1 VLLSTEGISLRG
13 GNNKL
18 CARYL
23 GPFEVTAVV
32 NANAYTLALPPQL
45 EALHPTFNIDKLKP
59 YRDGRARFPDRPQR
73 YARPPPEA
81 EADSNGDQKFVVEEV
96 LASRRRGRN
105 GPSEYLVAWRGYPPE
120 ENTWE
125 PRSSL
130 ADGAAEALALFER
143 RQQASED

>member
-1 VLLSTEGISLRG
+1 MLLSAEGINLRG

-23 GPFEVTAVV
+23 GPFAVTAVV
-32 NANAYTLALPPQL
+32 NANAYTLKLPPQL
-45 EALHPTFNIDKLKP
+45 AALYPTFNIDKLKL

-73 YARPPPEA
+73 YKRPPPEA
-81 EADSNGDQKFVVEEV
+81 EANSNGDQTFVVEEV
-96 LASRRRGRN
+96 LASRRRGR
-105 GPSEYLVAWRGYPPE
+105 GPIEYLVAWRGYPPE

-130 ADGAAEALALFER
+130 ADGAADALALFER
-143 RQQASED
+143 RQEASED